1 MKTEHFHIDGDQE
14 KEDLITR
21 IRTILTD
28 GKTKVSISASGSKS
42 AKQRGLQWKWF
53 TEVSQAGIGG
63 KHEDTKE
70 GVALVAKWRWAIP
83 ILIRD
88 DEFFADLFAA
98 YRDKWGSDEAHMRYF
113 VDVYVHTEQFN
124 TSQMSEFLN
133 DFQNHYGQVV
143 NLTIP
148 DDPALLGAPK

>member
-1 MKTEHFHIDGDQE
+1 MSTANITIASEREKTEA
-14 KEDLITR
+14 IT
-21 IRTILTD
+21 IIQAIEPNGKLKVTI
-28 GKTKVSISASGSKS
+28 GPSGNKS

-88 DEFFADLFAA
+88 DEFFADLFVA
-98 YRDKWGSDEAHMRYF
+98 YRDKWGNDEAHMRYF

-124 TSQMSEFLN
+124 TSQMAEFLTE
-133 DFQNHYGQVV
+133 FQNHYSPIV
-143 NLTIP
+143 NLT
-148 DDPALLGAPK
+148 DPQEGLTE

>member
-1 MKTEHFHIDGDQE
+1 MKAENFIINSDQVKANLIERIDS
-14 KEDLITR
+14 IP
-21 IRTILTD
+21 TD

-70 GVALVAKWRWAIP
+70 GVALLAKWRWAIP

-88 DEFFADLFAA
+88 DEFFADLFAV
-98 YRDKWGSDEAHMRYF
+98 YRDKWNDDEARMRYF
-113 VDVYVHTEQFN
+113 IDVYVHTEQFN
-124 TSQMSEFLN
+124 TSQMAEFLTE
-133 DFQNHYGQVV
+133 FQKHYSPLV
-143 NLTIP
+143 NLT
-148 DDPALLGAPK
+148 DPQEGMLS